1 VRTLGLSSSF
11 TSLTSLAALVGAFAL
26 PACGT
31 PEIVL
36 SPTGGAGGAQGGG
49 GAGGSQGGGGAGGN
63 LFGAGGMGAGGAGG
77 AVLDPCDGVACDVDQ
92 SCQVVEGVGTCVNNT
107 CDMLQC
113 SATESCETGPNGGA
127 VCVDISCSTD
137 LDCPVDEHCNGT
149 ICVLDVCVPGTAT
162 CAGDDVLV
170 CEPNGSGTVVKFSC
184 GSDAYYTS
192 VCVDDGQGAAACTCE
207 DDWDCPANTTCEV
220 GTCVGTGV
228 APTCSLP
235 PVPFASALPVN
246 EIQWGGTGQGSPAN
260 QAVNAPFPL
269 SSQVS
274 ATPLVVNLDDD
285 NGDGL
290 INERDFPEIV
300 FVTYCGVDVSVN
312 GIVRAIHG
320 GGPNK
325 GQDFFATCGGTV
337 WHEGDDK
344 ALACPCSNATAN
356 STASPAVGDLDGDG
370 VPEIVVPNENAGL
383 TILDNRGNLITS
395 SLNSQ
400 WTGYANPAVAIANVD
415 QQGFAELVVG
425 RHVFTLEHDA
435 NGALTFV
442 DRFSGALMNGSQG
455 QGPVSCIANVAGDAR
470 LEIVGGTTAYRM
482 PTPPPGVTKIAD
494 CAVGSLEPFCLGQ
507 LEVAWD
513 GQTVNGAVAIPN
525 AQRDGFCAIAD
536 VLGVDQTTA
545 PSPQN
550 PLDGKPEV
558 VLINE
563 GHLLVLDGETGTLRR
578 FTSLLVGNNGGAPN
592 IDDFD
597 GDGFPEIGTAFGA
610 RYVLIDLQEPSTAC
624 PAWPTAFDDA
634 QMGLQGN
641 PARDPGGACTQ
652 NADCAQGAVCNPL
665 LGACT
670 CLHNGWQRITEDNSS
685 QVTSSSVFD
694 FNGDGAAEVIYNDE
708 CFFRVYD
715 GRSSEVLFKNNSPS
729 RTRIENPVVAD
740 VDNDGNAE
748 IVFCSNNDAN
758 TCSAGNNF
766 PNGIAVWG
774 DASDSWVSARRIYNQ
789 HAYHVTNVTENA
801 FIPAFEPESW
811 KTYDGRVYNTYR
823 SNPRNYNV
831 APDLVVAGVQLSSP
845 DVACGQLSDLLTITT
860 KIDNQGDLRVGPG
873 VTVTFYGV
881 WAGVTE
887 PLYADASQT
896 PLTATLQA
904 SLEPG
909 DSVIV
914 SVAYDAI
921 FNTTGTLPDDVLVIV
936 DELDLESEC
945 VESNNSLV
953 APVVASMPLADLRLE
968 LGAANGATCPSPQI
982 TTTII
987 NDGAAPAQNVLVRY
1001 YAGDPNAGGTF
1012 LHEEVVVGPIVEN
1025 GGSTTFTATL
1035 PGFPNNLSILVYG
1048 IVDPDDAIAECNDG
1062 NNKDAADNKVEC
1074 GQVN

>member
-184 GSDAYYTS
+184 GSDAYFTS

-337 WHEGDDK
+337 WHEGDDIS
-344 ALACPCSNATAN
+344 ARLPVQQRDRQLDRVARRGRSRRRRRARDRGAQRERGPHHPRQPRQPHHLERHQPVDGLCQPRGRHRQRRSAGLRRAGGGAARVHARARRERGARVRRSFLGLAHERQPGAGPGLVHRQRGRRRAARDRGRHHRLPHAHAAAGRDQDRRLRGGLD
-356 STASPAVGDLDGDG
+356 ASPSASGSSRS
-370 VPEIVVPNENAGL
+370 
-383 TILDNRGNLITS
+383 RG
-395 SLNSQ
+395 
-400 WTGYANPAVAIANVD
+400 TG
-415 QQGFAELVVG
+415 
-425 RHVFTLEHDA
+425 
-435 NGALTFV
+435 
-442 DRFSGALMNGSQG
+442 
-455 QGPVSCIANVAGDAR
+455 
-470 LEIVGGTTAYRM
+470 
-482 PTPPPGVTKIAD
+482 
-494 CAVGSLEPFCLGQ
+494 
-507 LEVAWD
+507 
-513 GQTVNGAVAIPN
+513 
-525 AQRDGFCAIAD
+525 
-536 VLGVDQTTA
+536 
-545 PSPQN
+545 
-550 PLDGKPEV
+550 
-558 VLINE
+558 
-563 GHLLVLDGETGTLRR
+563 RR
-578 FTSLLVGNNGGAPN
+578 
-592 IDDFD
+592 
-597 GDGFPEIGTAFGA
+597 
-610 RYVLIDLQEPSTAC
+610 
-624 PAWPTAFDDA
+624 
-634 QMGLQGN
+634 
-641 PARDPGGACTQ
+641 
-652 NADCAQGAVCNPL
+652 
-665 LGACT
+665 
-670 CLHNGWQRITEDNSS
+670 
-685 QVTSSSVFD
+685 
-694 FNGDGAAEVIYNDE
+694 
-708 CFFRVYD
+708 
-715 GRSSEVLFKNNSPS
+715 
-729 RTRIENPVVAD
+729 
-740 VDNDGNAE
+740 
-748 IVFCSNNDAN
+748 
-758 TCSAGNNF
+758 
-766 PNGIAVWG
+766 
-774 DASDSWVSARRIYNQ
+774 
-789 HAYHVTNVTENA
+789 
-801 FIPAFEPESW
+801 
-811 KTYDGRVYNTYR
+811 
-823 SNPRNYNV
+823 
-831 APDLVVAGVQLSSP
+831 
-845 DVACGQLSDLLTITT
+845 
-860 KIDNQGDLRVGPG
+860 
-873 VTVTFYGV
+873 
-881 WAGVTE
+881 
-887 PLYADASQT
+887 
-896 PLTATLQA
+896 
-904 SLEPG
+904 
-909 DSVIV
+909 
-914 SVAYDAI
+914 
-921 FNTTGTLPDDVLVIV
+921 
-936 DELDLESEC
+936 
-945 VESNNSLV
+945 
-953 APVVASMPLADLRLE
+953 
-968 LGAANGATCPSPQI
+968 
-982 TTTII
+982 
-987 NDGAAPAQNVLVRY
+987 
-1001 YAGDPNAGGTF
+1001 
-1012 LHEEVVVGPIVEN
+1012 
-1025 GGSTTFTATL
+1025 
-1035 PGFPNNLSILVYG
+1035 
-1048 IVDPDDAIAECNDG
+1048 
-1062 NNKDAADNKVEC
+1062 
-1074 GQVN
+1074 